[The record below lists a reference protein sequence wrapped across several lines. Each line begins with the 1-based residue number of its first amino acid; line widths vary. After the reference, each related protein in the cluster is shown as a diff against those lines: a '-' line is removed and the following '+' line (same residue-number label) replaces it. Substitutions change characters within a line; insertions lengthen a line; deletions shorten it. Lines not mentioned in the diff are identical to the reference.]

1 MKDYQ
6 ASFIRE
12 AIRCEALS
20 FGEFTLKSGRVSP
33 YFFNAGNFCNGET
46 MSIVGRCYAEAIID
60 SGLDFDMFFG
70 PAYKG
75 IPLAASA
82 AIALNDVFN
91 TKIPYCFNRKEG
103 KSHGEG
109 GLLAGSPLRGKVLI
123 IDDVMTAGTAAC
135 EAIEMIT
142 HKAGAE
148 VSGVIIGLDRKESV
162 VKNTPA
168 KEFIEQAYCIPVLN
182 IIDIDDILD
191 FIRSSSD
198 MTTFIKP
205 IMKYRK
211 TFGIAEK
218 DQAEE

>member
-1 MKDYQ
+1 
-6 ASFIRE
+6 
-12 AIRCEALS
+12 
-20 FGEFTLKSGRVSP
+20 
-33 YFFNAGNFCNGET
+33 
-46 MSIVGRCYAEAIID
+46 
-60 SGLDFDMFFG
+60 MFFG